1 MNYNI
6 SNTILIVILLIFFT
20 LIVYFIYDNYIQYMF
35 VQEGLSN
42 DMYAA
47 IKDMNNPKYSTTYAF
62 RHTPHH
68 FKQDIKF
75 KQVVTGDGTDKI
87 VFLGED
93 SIVYTTKDR
102 VNLTKDNTET
112 KMNYVTMTPDGKTLW
127 GIDTT
132 NDIEGGKV
140 FKYDTTKAAPPK
152 IPPQYLQDQKDIERF
167 WLFGKYIRSYRSS
180 IPVRKIVLISSDE
193 WVYIAEDGGYLKMVN
208 NKKQGRYSQQE
219 YKDNLDFV
227 NIWKSS
233 SERDATDGYKLE
245 KINLPSGYLDAKK
258 KVADSG
264 LEMYGPAIEKNLK
277 GRLIDGV
284 FLINKKNE
292 WAYYFNNKDN
302 TGHMK
307 MVSNNG
313 TEKNML
319 MKPNLYPW
327 DAWDKGNNAGSNNY
341 MVRNTYSEAV
351 KNISATVMYGPWI
364 GTPLAVRNIVK
375 KSDNEWIYVA
385 YDGKYLKMVSSYGEG
400 GTIGK
405 NAKYVETSYD
415 NNRNFINEWNKGT
428 TANNNYKIKV
438 KPMLTGTNQ
447 NCYMKELSYGKSNA
461 CRHTHVSDKKGRWW
475 QDHYND
481 SWKRPNPKACW
492 QRARDHENWCGGKSQ
507 FTYKFGNQEGFN
519 GMEGLDEED
528 EEDERIEPFITGG
541 RWVEVGGDER
551 YVTLNIGPN
560 AIQAVNKSGKGF
572 IHKGFDKFNKWES
585 KTRGHKQLI
594 ARNSGQYYYYLDR
607 EGRFGAIDNDTDK
620 GIKTFK
626 PEMTQIDFSTTLNKL
641 VGIDKQGI
649 AYFWEGRW
657 KEILF
662 PGSMTFKSI
671 GFWTSGG
678 GMIWAIG
685 TDGKLYMANKTTR
698 SSYKTHLDN
707 RNKQIEE
714 DARKAKEEAD
724 KKAEEERKA
733 KAKAE
738 EERKAAEEAAAAAAA
753 EDARKAKEE
762 ADRKA
767 AAEKEAQR
775 LAEEARIAAEAAA
788 AKARAE
794 TDEIKKRLLELEAR
808 VARNDKDRADRAA
821 ASAKA
826 EAEAAK
832 ANAKAKLLLKDTLT
846 KQFNA
851 VDSKIDVLDKKN
863 KEDNKTIY
871 SRMLGND
878 YKVYNA
884 LKHNISLAEKDAI
897 MKGSYD
903 AQVKLTEEQQKY
915 RSSLEER
922 IKKQDEEKER
932 KRKENESKWASGP
945 THVQAKQTPLPQSV
959 EFNLRTNQ
967 IDKVH
972 N

>member
-20 LIVYFIYDNYIQYMF
+20 FIIYFIYDNYIQYMF
-35 VQEGLSN
+35 VQEGLS
-42 DMYAA
+42 DDIYAA
-47 IKDMNNPKYSTTYAF
+47 IKNMNDSRYTTKYAF
-62 RHTPHH
+62 KSQPHDL
-68 FKQDIKF
+68 KQNIKF
-75 KQVVTGDGTDKI
+75 KQVNTGDRTEKI
-87 VFLGED
+87 VLLGED
-93 SIVYTTKDR
+93 SNVYTINLPLFTISDKNSLVKDST
-102 VNLTKDNTET
+102 NK
-112 KMNYVTMTPDGKTLW
+112 KMNYVTMTQDGKTLW

-132 NDIEGGKV
+132 NDSEGGKA

-152 IPPQYLQDQKDIERF
+152 ETYTDALNK
-167 WLFGKYIRSYRSS
+167 
-180 IPVRKIVLISSDE
+180 ISS
-193 WVYIAEDGGYLKMVN
+193 
-208 NKKQGRYSQQE
+208 
-219 YKDNLDFV
+219 
-227 NIWKSS
+227 
-233 SERDATDGYKLE
+233 
-245 KINLPSGYLDAKK
+245 
-258 KVADSG
+258 
-264 LEMYGPAIEKNLK
+264 
-277 GRLIDGV
+277 
-284 FLINKKNE
+284 
-292 WAYYFNNKDN
+292 
-302 TGHMK
+302 
-307 MVSNNG
+307 
-313 TEKNML
+313 
-319 MKPNLYPW
+319 
-327 DAWDKGNNAGSNNY
+327 
-341 MVRNTYSEAV
+341 
-351 KNISATVMYGPWI
+351 TVMYGPWI
-364 GTPLAVRNIVK
+364 GTTEIPVRKIVK
-375 KSDNEWIYVA
+375 KSDNEWIYIT
-385 YDGKYLKMVSSYGEG
+385 YHGTHLKMVSSD
-400 GTIGK
+400 GK
-405 NAKYVETSYD
+405 NGRYITAKYDHTKNDSYFVD
-415 NNRNFINEWNKGT
+415 LWNRGT
-428 TANNNYKIKV
+428 TAGTNYKIKV
-438 KPMLTGTNQ
+438 KPMLTGSNQ

-461 CRHTHVSDKKGRWW
+461 CGHTAHHKGQWW
-475 QDHYND
+475 QDF
-481 SWKRPNPKACW
+481 SSGSGKRDTPQKCW
-492 QRARDHENWCGGKSQ
+492 QRARDHDNWCGGNAL

-551 YVTLNIGPN
+551 LQSIDVGPTN
-560 AIQAVNKSGKGF
+560 VVGVNKSGHMF
-572 IHKGFDKFNKWES
+572 RNFDDHKFTKWTIS
-585 KTRGHKQLI
+585 KTNYKQLI
-594 ARNSGQYYYYLDR
+594 DKNARTYHHNYYYLHSNGRLGEIRSGANVRISDTR
-607 EGRFGAIDNDTDK
+607 E
-620 GIKTFK
+620 
-626 PEMTQIDFSTTLNKL
+626 MYQINFSVANNKL
-641 VGIDKQGI
+641 VGIDKQGNACI
-649 AYFWEGRW
+649 WEGNTW
-657 KEILF
+657 KEIFF

-671 GFWTSGG
+671 GFWNSFG

-685 TDGKLYMANKTTR
+685 TDGKLYMADKNNR
-698 SSYKTHLDN
+698 VSYKTQLDN

-724 KKAEEERKA
+724 RKAEEERKA

-788 AKARAE
+788 AKAKAE

-832 ANAKAKLLLKDTLT
+832 ANAKAKLQSKDTLT

-884 LKHNISLAEKDAI
+884 LKHNIALAEKDAI

-903 AQVKLTEEQQKY
+903 AQVKLTEEQKKY

-922 IKKQDEEKER
+922 IKKQQEERQR
-932 KRKENESKWASGP
+932 KREENERANASGP
-945 THVQAKQTPLPQSV
+945 THVQGKQTPLPQSV